1 MTKVAVTGYT
11 GNIGSR
17 MVLDYGYS
25 PLVCDITRPND
36 IKDAIKI
43 TKPDVI
49 LHLAGKAN
57 VNWCEAQEN
66 QEDTILTNYR
76 GSQNVF
82 EQAGR
87 NGIPVV
93 YVSSDHIFSGNG
105 LGSYKE
111 TDFPTEHNPPK
122 NFYGQ
127 SKLAVEG
134 LGSIYLN
141 THIVRTSTLF
151 WKESQSISGIMAS
164 IKAGVDVHLPVYMWR
179 SFLHIDHF
187 CEMLA
192 SYCSSAIDGNPKVL
206 NLSGSKVVSW
216 YTFIKD
222 YAKAQGLDTSKIH
235 PKFFEERNH
244 GYAPRALRAGL
255 NVNLSKKLGYP
266 QYSYLDGLS

>member
-1 MTKVAVTGYT
+1 MRIGVTGYK

-49 LHLAGKAN
+49 LHLAGKSN

-66 QEDTILTNYR
+66 QEEVQQTNYR

-82 EQAGR
+82 EQAILA
-87 NGIPVV
+87 NIPVV
-93 YVSSDHIFSGNG
+93 YVSSDHIFDGKWF
-105 LGSYKE
+105 GSYKE
-111 TDFPTEHNPPK
+111 DATPNPL
-122 NFYGQ
+122 NFYGL
-127 SKLAVEG
+127 SKFAAESLSV
-134 LGSIYLN
+134 IYPN
-141 THIVRTSTLF
+141 VHIVRTSTLF
-151 WKESQSISGIMAS
+151 WQESQSISGLMAS
-164 IKAGVDVHLPVYMWR
+164 IEAGIDVHLPVYMWR

-187 CEMLA
+187 CGMLDE
-192 SYCSSAIDGNPKVL
+192 YCTSAIDGNPKVL
-206 NLSGSKVVSW
+206 NLSGFKVVSW
-216 YTFIKD
+216 HKFIKD

-255 NVNLSKKLGYP
+255 NVELSRKLGYS
-266 QYSYLDGLS
+266 QYSYLDGLQ

>member
-1 MTKVAVTGYT
+1 MRIACTGYK

-36 IKDAIKI
+36 INTAIKI
-43 TKPDVI
+43 TKPNVI

-66 QEDTILTNYR
+66 QEEVQQTNYR

-93 YVSSDHIFSGNG
+93 YVSSDHIFSGSG
-105 LGSYKE
+105 LGNYKE
-111 TDFPTEHNPPK
+111 SDFPTEYNLPK
-122 NFYGQ
+122 NFYGH
-127 SKLAVEG
+127 SKLSVEG
-134 LGSIYLN
+134 LCRIYPN
-141 THIVRTSTLF
+141 VHIVRTSTLF
-151 WKESQSISGIMAS
+151 WKESQSISGLMAS

-187 CEMLA
+187 CKMLD
-192 SYCSSAIDGNPKVL
+192 CHVGNLNDNPAKIL
-206 NLSGSKVVSW
+206 NLSGSRVVSW

-266 QYSYLDGLS
+266 QYSYLDGIS

>member
-1 MTKVAVTGYT
+1 MRIGVTGYK

-66 QEDTILTNYR
+66 QEDVQLTNYR

-82 EQAGR
+82 EQAILA
-87 NGIPVV
+87 NIPVV
-93 YVSSDHIFSGNG
+93 YVSSDHIFDGKWFGN
-105 LGSYKE
+105 YKE
-111 TDFPTEHNPPK
+111 DATPNPL
-122 NFYGQ
+122 NFYGL
-127 SKLAVEG
+127 SKFAAESLSV
-134 LGSIYLN
+134 IYPN
-141 THIVRTSTLF
+141 VHIVRTSTLF
-151 WKESQSISGIMAS
+151 WKESQSISGLMKD
-164 IKAGVDVHLPVYMWR
+164 IKAGVDVYLPVYLRR

-192 SYCSSAIDGNPKVL
+192 DHCSRPVTKVL
-206 NLSGSKVVSW
+206 NLSGSMVVSW
-216 YTFIKD
+216 YTFIWD
-222 YAKAQGLDTSKIH
+222 YAKAQGLDTSKVH

-266 QYSYLDGLS
+266 QYSYLDGIQ

>member
-1 MTKVAVTGYT
+1 MTRIAVTGYS

-66 QEDTILTNYR
+66 QEDVQLTNYR

-82 EQAGR
+82 EQAIKT
-87 NGIPVV
+87 NIPVV
-93 YVSSDHIFSGNG
+93 YVSSDHVFDGKWFGKYNEDS
-105 LGSYKE
+105 
-111 TDFPTEHNPPK
+111 TPNPL
-122 NFYGQ
+122 NFYGL
-127 SKLAVEG
+127 SKFAAESLSV
-134 LGSIYLN
+134 IYPN
-141 THIVRTSTLF
+141 VHIVRTSTLF
-151 WKESQSISGIMAS
+151 WKESQSISGLMAS
-164 IKAGVDVHLPVYMWR
+164 IKAGIDVHLPAYLWR

-187 CEMLA
+187 CKML
-192 SYCSSAIDGNPKVL
+192 SVHVSNLNDNPAKIL

-222 YAKAQGLDTSKIH
+222 YSKAQGLDTSKIH

-255 NVNLSKKLGYP
+255 NVSLSKKLGYP
-266 QYSYLDGLS
+266 QHSYLDGIS